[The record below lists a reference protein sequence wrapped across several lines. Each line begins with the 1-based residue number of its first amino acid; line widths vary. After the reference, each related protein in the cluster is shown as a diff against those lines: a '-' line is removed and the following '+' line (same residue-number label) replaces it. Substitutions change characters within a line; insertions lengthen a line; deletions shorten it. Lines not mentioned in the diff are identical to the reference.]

1 MVLMHPN
8 CDAVNAILQAA
19 GLPGR
24 VRMLDQA
31 VTTARAAAQQ
41 LGCPV
46 GAIANSLIF
55 ESFTAASVGMH
66 EQPKETDAGTP
77 LLIMTSGAHRVD
89 MTMVGEQLGV
99 QLRRASPAFVREHT
113 GQPIGGVAPI
123 GHPGPIRTM
132 VDHALADFD
141 ELWAAGGIPQAV
153 FPLTYAELLMLTGGV
168 EADVGKE

>member
-1 MVLMHPN
+1 MHPN

-24 VRMLDQA
+24 VRMLDEA
-31 VTTARAAAQQ
+31 VSTARAAAQH

-55 ESFTAASVGMH
+55 ETFMAASVGTR

-89 MTMVGEQLGV
+89 MTTVGEQLGM

-113 GQPIGGVAPI
+113 GQPIGGVAPV
-123 GHPGPIRTM
+123 GHPKPIRTI
-132 VDHALADFD
+132 VDPALAEFH
-141 ELWAAGGIPQAV
+141 ELWAAGGIPHAV
-153 FPLTYAELLMLTGGV
+153 FPLTYAELLVLTDGA
-168 EADVGKE
+168 EADVG